1 MKFALKPFWAALSLV
16 AAGAVAH
23 AESLSVP
30 VGTEYNGLSFSG
42 DAYFLMNWDWMSA
55 LDLAYTAISFGAPAA
70 GISHRDANDYH
81 DLVGVHLP
89 LTTLTLD
96 TQSGAMEAVSTT
108 GSLNQVNIP
117 RASVTSGGTLTLTD
131 LSVDLANKKV
141 FVTLIG
147 SHGVGT
153 LSHFHLWDINDPVAG
168 AVVANEGTI
177 VTQVSGLSITKDGY
191 SQFVKALGL
200 FSLGRSALMT
210 VTDFGSLTLT
220 TVVTAIPEPSTDIL
234 LGLGLVGMAVV
245 ARRRRHVQS

>member
-1 MKFALKPFWAALSLV
+1 MKFAMKPFWAALSLV

-42 DAYFLMNWDWMSA
+42 DAYFLMSQEWLSTFDMIHP
-55 LDLAYTAISFGAPAA
+55 AISFGAPAT
-70 GISHRDANDYH
+70 GIAHKDPDGND
-81 DLVGVHLP
+81 DFVGVHLP

-96 TQSGAMEAVSTT
+96 APTGEMQVVSTT
-108 GSLNQVNIP
+108 GSLNQVNT
-117 RASVTSGGTLTLTD
+117 AHWVVTTGGALTLTD

-147 SHGVGT
+147 ANGVGT

-168 AVVANEGTI
+168 AVVANEGSI
-177 VTQVSGLSITKDGY
+177 VIQASGLSITTEGY
-191 SQFVKALGL
+191 TQFVKALGL
-200 FSLGRSALMT
+200 YRYGISALMG

-220 TVVTAIPEPSTDIL
+220 TVVTAVPEPSTDIL